1 MIHAYEQGARA
12 ARSTAHDWLVFAAKR
27 ARMAEEAKAN
37 GDLVMAKR
45 YEQQSEQYYREADK
59 CEERAAWYEQQMGHG
74 VKVMEAAE

>member
-1 MIHAYEQGARA
+1 MTHEYEQGARD
-12 ARSTAHDWLVFAAKR
+12 ARSTANAWLIDAAKR

-59 CEERAAWYEQQMGHG
+59 CAERAAWYEQRMGYG
-74 VKVMEAAE
+74 AKVMEAAE